1 MNPYA
6 SLGLDDIERL
16 EKRGIKLA
24 ENAGHGAV
32 FNEDKPLEGI
42 IKKQRIRNRK
52 AGDVVN
58 IGSGTRCQNCGLL
71 YFCWTDKCQACG
83 RQMDFNLGERGQ

>member
-32 FNEDKPLEGI
+32 FNENKPLEGI
-42 IKKQRIRNRK
+42 IKKQ
-52 AGDVVN
+52 
-58 IGSGTRCQNCGLL
+58 
-71 YFCWTDKCQACG
+71 
-83 RQMDFNLGERGQ
+83 